1 MKQLDHSHVP
11 DLVAHQQI
19 TVKFLYLT
27 GMKKVVGKLTE
38 ILFSVWMMTVLGKVR
53 EKGVAAVISF
63 MKMSLLKLDMW

>member
-11 DLVAHQQI
+11 DLVDHQQI

-27 GMKKVVGKLTE
+27 GMKKVVDNLTE
-38 ILFSVWMMTVLGKVR
+38 ILFSVQMMKVQGM
-53 EKGVAAVISF
+53 GVGVGEVISF

>member
-11 DLVAHQQI
+11 DLVDHQQI

-27 GMKKVVGKLTE
+27 GMKKVVDNLTE
-38 ILFSVWMMTVLGKVR
+38 ISFSVQMMKVQGM
-53 EKGVAAVISF
+53 GVGVGVGEVISF